1 METSFL
7 DFDFDWHAERTSQ
20 SRDVS
25 RFGSELDRALSLRSR
40 TPSVRAA
47 AERAHDQFERLKRR
61 LDSRAVRFGDQWDRL
76 VETAET
82 LRRERDRLLA
92 LADLDERIAG
102 GAEIEEILDETLHCV
117 NRSFPCDGAL
127 IVLHDVEGRSYRH
140 ATERRRGRPWP
151 VAADRELAGW
161 LVNGV
166 RGGRPILLEG
176 RPVGT
181 GPRER
186 SRAAHWMAVPVGHK
200 SEHYGAIVA
209 GRTATETS
217 FLDDEADALRAM
229 AHRLGRALA
238 ARVGVSA
245 RPVPGA
251 GPKPEGFEHLWGE
264 SPAFKR
270 ALALAANYAAS
281 DSPVVLEG
289 EPGTGR
295 ESVARAIHARS
306 PRRGQPFVVAR
317 ISDLPEDVVSRTLF
331 GTMTR
336 SSDGT
341 VVDRPGDLELADGG
355 TLFIDSIAALGPV
368 HQVRLLQ
375 FLQDGVFERDGD
387 RTRRAAD
394 VRLMFS
400 TDVDLD
406 RLYSDGRLRQELYYL
421 IAVAR
426 VWMPPL
432 RERGTDVIEL
442 ARRFAQE
449 AARRHGKQVD
459 GIDVAAAGVLS
470 AARLQGNVRQLSQVI
485 ERAVLIAEGPLISPY
500 DLPDLETDTPAPPRT
515 ETAEWTDRAV
525 SAMRMALAAG
535 TAGDYPALKRA
546 KREIIAA
553 LHGAF
558 VDGVTATV
566 GASPSRAARHCQL
579 HRIQWQRL
587 RATAIG
593 DTGGDAEDRL
603 RHSDK

>member
-1 METSFL
+1 METSSL
-7 DFDFDWHAERTSQ
+7 DLEFDWHAERTSQ

-117 NRSFPCDGAL
+117 NRSLPGDGAF

-186 SRAAHWMAVPVGHK
+186 TRAAHWMAVPVGHE
-200 SEHYGAIVA
+200 SEHYGAVVV

-217 FLDDEADALRAM
+217 FLDDEADALRAV

-251 GPKPEGFEHLWGE
+251 GPKPEGFEQLWGE

-281 DSPVVLEG
+281 DSPVVIEG

-306 PRRGQPFVVAR
+306 SRRGHPFVVTR

-331 GTMTR
+331 GTTTK
-336 SSDGT
+336 SPDGA
-341 VVDRPGDLELADGG
+341 VVDRPGDLELAGDG

-387 RTRRAAD
+387 RTRRTAN

-432 RERGTDVIEL
+432 RERGSDVIEL

-449 AARRHGKQVD
+449 AARRHGKQID

-470 AARLQGNVRQLSQVI
+470 AARLRGNVSQLSQVI

-500 DLPDLETDTPAPPRT
+500 DLPDMETETPAPPRT
-515 ETAEWTDRAV
+515 DTAEWTERAV
-525 SAMRMALAAG
+525 SAVRMALAAG

-546 KREIIAA
+546 KREIMGA

-558 VDGVTATV
+558 VDGVTAAV
-566 GASPSRAARHCQL
+566 GTSPSRAARHCQL

-587 RATAIG
+587 RAAAL
-593 DTGGDAEDRL
+593 DASPNEAANPSR
-603 RHSDK
+603 